1 MKKVTRLAATALAA
15 GAVAAAGLALDTAT
29 AQADPFTAQPNSWC
43 PGQAL
48 PFSNIQWDMSVCHTW
63 YTVPFGKGNVRMVDL
78 QGNPLDS
85 FIFADGPAPVLT
97 PPPPPPQKPPG
108 TPFCSPRGALIIIPP
123 ICDEIGVDWP
133 PGSLNH

>member
-1 MKKVTRLAATALAA
+1 MKRMSRRAAAAFAA
-15 GAVAAAGLALDTAT
+15 GAAVAGLALGAGS
-29 AQADPFTAQPNSWC
+29 AQADPEQGHGWC

-63 YTVPFGKGNVRMVDL
+63 YYVPFGQGNVRMVDL
-78 QGNPLDS
+78 KGNPLDS
-85 FIFADGPAPVLT
+85 FIYADGPAPVFA
-97 PPPPPPQKPPG
+97 PAPPPPQKPPG

-133 PGSLNH
+133 PGSLQN